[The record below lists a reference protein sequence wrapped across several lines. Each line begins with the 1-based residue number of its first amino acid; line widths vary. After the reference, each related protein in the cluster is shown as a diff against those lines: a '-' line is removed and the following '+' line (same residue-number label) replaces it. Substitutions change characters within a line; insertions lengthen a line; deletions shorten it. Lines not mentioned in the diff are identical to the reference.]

1 MRPRFVALLLTVPL
15 AVAASQGAHVLA
27 YRLVEP
33 NASERAHLLA
43 DAGHGYMAYLP
54 LVLALSTVAVLLAL
68 VGQART
74 AARSSTTSGL
84 AAWQFAL
91 IAPLLFCCQEHF
103 ERLLHD
109 GSFPADAVL
118 QRTFVLGLALQ
129 VPFAIGAYVLARV
142 LLRAARAVG
151 RLLGAPPRARRATPL
166 VHALRTSVDTPRFP
180 ALALGVGTRGPPLSF
195 AA

>member
-1 MRPRFVALLLTVPL
+1 M
-15 AVAASQGAHVLA
+15 LA
-27 YRLVEP
+27 YRLVAP

-43 DAGHGYMAYLP
+43 DAGHDYMAYLP
-54 LVLALSTVAVLLAL
+54 VVLALSTVVVLLGL

-74 AARSSTTSGL
+74 AARSGTAPGL

-109 GSFPADAVL
+109 GSFPADAVF
-118 QRTFVLGLALQ
+118 QRTFVLGLVLQ
-129 VPFAIGAYVLARV
+129 IPFAISAYILARV
-142 LLRAARAVG
+142 LLRAAQAVG
-151 RLLGAPPRARRATPL
+151 RLLGAAPRERRVVPIL
-166 VHALRTSVDTPRFP
+166 PSLRSSVDAPRRP
-180 ALALGVGTRGPPLSF
+180 ALSRGFGTRGPPRFF